1 MGVVVIDIIITN
13 TGEVPI
19 YQQIVDQIKG
29 AVLRGELAADEPL
42 PSIRLLA
49 KELQISVITTKRA
62 YEELEKD
69 GLIYTIPGK
78 GSFVA
83 DQSERRLRESKQKL
97 VEEKLAEAMKAAKL
111 LGMSRAELREV
122 FNRLLEGEKWDL
134 F

>member
-1 MGVVVIDIIITN
+1 MGVVSIDIIITN

-29 AVLRGELAADEPL
+29 AVLRGELRANEPL

-62 YEELEKD
+62 YEELEKE

-83 DQSERRLRESKQKL
+83 GLDKGELTESKVKL
-97 VEEKLAEAMKAAKL
+97 MEEKLREVLGAAEL
-111 LGMSRAELREV
+111 LGLSRTELRRIFERV
-122 FNRLLEGEKWDL
+122 LGDEK
-134 F
+134 

>member
-29 AVLRGELAADEPL
+29 AVLRGDLAADQPL

-83 DQSERRLRESKQKL
+83 GFDEGRLRESKEQP
-97 VEEKLAEAMKAAKL
+97 VEEKLKEALSTAEL
-111 LGMSRAELREV
+111 LGVGRAELRRIIE
-122 FNRLLEGEKWDL
+122 RLLEDGK
-134 F
+134 

>member
-1 MGVVVIDIIITN
+1 
-13 TGEVPI
+13 
-19 YQQIVDQIKG
+19 
-29 AVLRGELAADEPL
+29 
-42 PSIRLLA
+42 
-49 KELQISVITTKRA
+49 
-62 YEELEKD
+62 
-69 GLIYTIPGK
+69 LIYTIPGK

>member
-1 MGVVVIDIIITN
+1 LGVVSIDIIITN

-29 AVLRGELAADEPL
+29 AVLRGELRANEPL

-62 YEELEKD
+62 YEELEKE

-83 DQSERRLRESKQKL
+83 GLDKGELTESKVKL
-97 VEEKLAEAMKAAKL
+97 MEEKLREVLGAAEL
-111 LGMSRAELREV
+111 LGLSRTELRRIFERV
-122 FNRLLEGEKWDL
+122 LGDEK
-134 F
+134 

>member
-1 MGVVVIDIIITN
+1 MGAIDLIITN

>member
-1 MGVVVIDIIITN
+1 MGAIDLIITN

-42 PSIRLLA
+42 PSIRLLS

>member
-1 MGVVVIDIIITN
+1 MDLIITN

-42 PSIRLLA
+42 PSIRLLS

>member
-1 MGVVVIDIIITN
+1 VGAIDLIITN

>member
-1 MGVVVIDIIITN
+1 MGAIDLIITN

-83 DQSERRLRESKQKL
+83 DQSERRLRESKQRL

>member
-1 MGVVVIDIIITN
+1 MGAIDLIITN

-69 GLIYTIPGK
+69 GLIYTIPG

>member
-1 MGVVVIDIIITN
+1 MGAIDSIITN

>member
-1 MGVVVIDIIITN
+1 MILIITN

-29 AVLRGELAADEPL
+29 AVLRGELASDEPL